1 MIRHHRYSSLG
12 AVARRNRSPFFLT
25 LSAFALSCLVLVA
38 VSSTA
43 SAAFVQ
49 NYGSH
54 NSPDLMYM
62 DVTESNGGAT
72 ALFEAPSYSGNS
84 IMFSPANFLAQAIP
98 GGAPVIVDSTIDTIL
113 MADPNQVL
121 NNIEIE
127 EAGDHTLL
135 GAPAGFAS
143 ASVGA
148 AFFVTVL
155 EINGSDA
162 TGLGLPVLSQN
173 LQVTTGAGPNGGS
186 FSRPGDDGTATIWD
200 GSVFIDLDAFLAA
213 NDVDGSVTKARL
225 KWDNTLTAFAD
236 AQSGAFIKKKVVNGV
251 VITTNVPE
259 PTTCF
264 LAAAGLLACAS
275 MRRRS

>member
-1 MIRHHRYSSLG
+1 M
-12 AVARRNRSPFFLT
+12 
-25 LSAFALSCLVLVA
+25 
-38 VSSTA
+38 
-43 SAAFVQ
+43 Q

-54 NSPDLMYM
+54 ASPDLMYM

-84 IMFSPANFLAQAIP
+84 IMFSPSNFLAQATP
-98 GGAPVIVDSTIDTIL
+98 GGGFEIVDSTIDTIL
-113 MADPNQVL
+113 MADPNKFL
-121 NNIEIE
+121 SNIQID
-127 EAGDHTLL
+127 EAGDHTLG

-155 EINGSDA
+155 EVNGADA

-173 LQVTTGAGPNGGS
+173 LQVTTGAGANGGEY
-186 FSRPGDDGTATIWD
+186 SRPGDDGTAVIWD
-200 GSVFIDLDAFLAA
+200 GSVFIDLDALLAA
-213 NDVDGSVTKARL
+213 HDVNGGVTKARL

-251 VITTNVPE
+251 VITTNIPE
-259 PTTCF
+259 PTTCL
-264 LAAAGLLACAS
+264 LAVAGLMACVAV
-275 MRRRS
+275 RRRS